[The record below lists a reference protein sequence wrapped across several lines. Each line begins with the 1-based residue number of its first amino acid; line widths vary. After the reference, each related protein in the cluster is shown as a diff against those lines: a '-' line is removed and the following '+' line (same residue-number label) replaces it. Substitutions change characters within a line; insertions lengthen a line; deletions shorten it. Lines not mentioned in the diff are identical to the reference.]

1 LDNGKTYYY
10 SADGQTTWTR
20 PTQPAT
26 QPPPPPKQP
35 SNQDV
40 LKSIIDNIVS
50 AKEKERD
57 VKNTT
62 PETPQAQT
70 RDKKDKKE
78 EKWKSYDEVKK
89 KKLYEN
95 TVSFVWCSFMAKH
108 LLIIVLALPTHLS
121 RHEQV

>member
-1 LDNGKTYYY
+1 M
-10 SADGQTTWTR
+10 
-20 PTQPAT
+20 
-26 QPPPPPKQP
+26 
-35 SNQDV
+35 

-50 AKEKERD
+50 AKEKERE

-95 TVSFVWCSFMAKH
+95 TVSFVFGVVSSWQSN
-108 LLIIVLALPTHLS
+108 LLIIVLALSTHLS

>member
-1 LDNGKTYYY
+1 
-10 SADGQTTWTR
+10 
-20 PTQPAT
+20 
-26 QPPPPPKQP
+26 
-35 SNQDV
+35 V

-50 AKEKERD
+50 AKEKERE

-78 EKWKSYDEVKK
+78 EKWKSYDEGKK

-95 TVSFVWCSFMAKH
+95 TVSLVRCC
-108 LLIIVLALPTHLS
+108 
-121 RHEQV
+121 

>member
-1 LDNGKTYYY
+1 
-10 SADGQTTWTR
+10 
-20 PTQPAT
+20 
-26 QPPPPPKQP
+26 
-35 SNQDV
+35 V

-95 TVSFVWCSFMAKH
+95 TVSFVWFLSVMAEH
-108 LLIIVLALPTHLS
+108 LLIILLALPTHLS